1 MEETNIVIESDEK
14 TLSMVKDIL
23 NSGTPDTVRA
33 LKMNVYSYHCLFL
46 GERERNDN
54 LAIEKRDKFK
64 VITGGVK

>member
-33 LKMNVYSYHCLFL
+33 LKMNVYGLDVSSGVETDGFKDREKIKEIVRRARN
-46 GERERNDN
+46 ER
-54 LAIEKRDKFK
+54 
-64 VITGGVK
+64 